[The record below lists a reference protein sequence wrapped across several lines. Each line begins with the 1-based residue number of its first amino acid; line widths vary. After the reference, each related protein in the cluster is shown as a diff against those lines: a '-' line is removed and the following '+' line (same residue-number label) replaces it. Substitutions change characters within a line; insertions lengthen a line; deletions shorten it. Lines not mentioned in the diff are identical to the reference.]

1 MSAPH
6 ISQRHET
13 SSNKLLEIRDLR
25 VALTSDGGR
34 VELLRGVDLTVGAG
48 EIIGIVGESGSGKTM
63 LAMSILQL
71 LPKDV
76 RITSGQVVF
85 AGEDLTHVDAAR
97 LREVRGKDVGVVFQD
112 PMTALNP
119 LHPVGKQ
126 VAEPLR
132 LHGMANRKERTSHA
146 VRTLRRVGIPHS
158 DERAK
163 NRPFEFSGGMRQRAL
178 IAEALSCNPRL
189 LIADEPTTGLDVTI
203 QVQIL
208 DLLQRMRRE
217 NSMAIVLISHDL
229 TLVAGIC
236 DRIAV
241 VYAGRIVE
249 VGPTS
254 DVLLH
259 PLHPYTKA
267 LTRALPTM
275 ATEPG
280 ELLPAL
286 PGTPPPMTNVG
297 PGCSFAPRCAYA
309 EEISWKADPEL
320 KEVLPS
326 HWSACWVAQ
335 RDGDFGGDAR

>member
-1 MSAPH
+1 MTVRA
-6 ISQRHET
+6 
-13 SSNKLLEIRDLR
+13 SNYREPDSDQLLEIRDLR
-25 VALTSDGGR
+25 VALNSGVGS
-34 VELLRGVDLTVGAG
+34 VELLRGVSLTVRPG

-76 RITSGQVVF
+76 HIASGQVLF
-85 AGEDLTHVDAAR
+85 GGEDLARVDAAR
-97 LREVRGKDVGVVFQD
+97 LREVRGKEVGVVFQD

-119 LHPVGKQ
+119 LHAVGKQ

-132 LHGMANRKERTSHA
+132 LHGIADRKERMAHA
-146 VRTLRRVGIPHS
+146 VQTLKRVGIPQS
-158 DERAK
+158 DQRAK

-178 IAEALSCNPRL
+178 IAEALSCSPRL

-217 NSMAIVLISHDL
+217 NDMAIILISHDL
-229 TLVAGIC
+229 TMVAGAC

-249 VGPTS
+249 LGPTAE
-254 DVLLH
+254 VLLH
-259 PLHPYTKA
+259 PLHPYTEA
-267 LTRALPTM
+267 LARALPTM
-275 ATEPG
+275 ATKPG
-280 ELLPAL
+280 DMLPAL
-286 PGTPPPMTNVG
+286 RGTPPPMTNIG

-309 EEISWKADPEL
+309 EELCWKSEPEL
-320 KEVLPS
+320 KEILPG
-326 HWSACWVAQ
+326 HWAACWVTQ
-335 RDGDFGGDAR
+335 RDGRLGGESR